1 MAYDWNKLKQDSII
15 GFSYSSSEEEA
26 FLGLKAKVKDLVK
39 ASILLRSSPDFVE
52 LKGES
57 EPGEYKI
64 SRKILP
70 AIIAE
75 ELRAYIDAD
84 IPYGFQ
90 YFVRYCHHNKFA
102 LDTDLV
108 IDLYDFVYWW
118 KPTQLQTD
126 EGVLLNLK
134 LKTDRNL
141 KAMTRDIVVAI
152 DAGHGGKYPGA
163 VGPNNILEKDVTL
176 LISKELERTLRDTN
190 GYKPVMIRSGDE
202 TIGLNDRFQ
211 NARKMGADIFISI
224 HADGFRLSSVKGAS
238 VFIWSDEASSTIAR
252 NLSEKQRKR
261 IQADINNLQ
270 PSDFNEDLARALYP
284 KIYENKISQSKIL
297 GTKILDQLKRDPYT
311 KIHKKNVEFAD
322 FRVLKSIDIP
332 SVLVES
338 GFITNPEDA
347 QRLKGKPGRRMIAR
361 SIFLGIHNYFLEN
374 PIIGTI
380 IENNPE
386 FLSYKIQK
394 GDVLSEIAIRFGVS
408 VESIDKNNLGSLVR
422 TLLGSLMVIFV
433 FYSLPLLINFTN
445 DNILN
450 GAEFR
455 NNSKSVLA
463 YTLDK
468 KNNGLLVPFKPETS

>member
-1 MAYDWNKLKQDSII
+1 MNKFLLILILSLAAQSNELVFKEIKQVSDGSINVLF
-15 GFSYSSSEEEA
+15 GLEKVSYINSYTLQNPSRLVFEINQSN
-26 FLGLKAKVKDLVK
+26 VK
-39 ASILLRSSPDFVE
+39 APIDEIYNYP
-52 LKGES
+52 
-57 EPGEYKI
+57 I
-64 SRKILP
+64 RKIR
-70 AIIAE
+70 ASNE
-75 ELRAYIDAD
+75 EDKTRI
-84 IPYGFQ
+84 
-90 YFVRYCHHNKFA
+90 
-102 LDTDLV
+102 V

-202 TIGLNDRFQ
+202 TIDLNDRFQ

-270 PSDFNEDLARALYP
+270 PSDFNEDLARELYP

-361 SIFLGIHNYFLEN
+361 SIFLGVHNYFLEN

-380 IENNPE
+380 VENNPE

-408 VESIDKNNLGSLVR
+408 VESIDKNNNLNNKPIYPGQ
-422 TLLGSLMVIFV
+422 
-433 FYSLPLLINFTN
+433 
-445 DNILN
+445 IL
-450 GAEFR
+450 
-455 NNSKSVLA
+455 KI
-463 YTLDK
+463 YI
-468 KNNGLLVPFKPETS
+468 

>member
-1 MAYDWNKLKQDSII
+1 MNKFLLILILSLAAQSNELVFKEIKQASDGSINVLFGLEKVSYINSYTLKNPSRLVFEINQSN
-15 GFSYSSSEEEA
+15 
-26 FLGLKAKVKDLVK
+26 VK
-39 ASILLRSSPDFVE
+39 APIDEIYNYPV
-52 LKGES
+52 
-57 EPGEYKI
+57 
-64 SRKILP
+64 RKIR
-70 AIIAE
+70 ASNE
-75 ELRAYIDAD
+75 EDKTRI
-84 IPYGFQ
+84 
-90 YFVRYCHHNKFA
+90 
-102 LDTDLV
+102 V

-380 IENNPE
+380 VENNPE

-408 VESIDKNNLGSLVR
+408 VESIDKNNNLNNKPIYPGQ
-422 TLLGSLMVIFV
+422 
-433 FYSLPLLINFTN
+433 
-445 DNILN
+445 IL
-450 GAEFR
+450 
-455 NNSKSVLA
+455 KI
-463 YTLDK
+463 YI
-468 KNNGLLVPFKPETS
+468 

>member
-1 MAYDWNKLKQDSII
+1 M
-15 GFSYSSSEEEA
+15 
-26 FLGLKAKVKDLVK
+26 
-39 ASILLRSSPDFVE
+39 
-52 LKGES
+52 
-57 EPGEYKI
+57 
-64 SRKILP
+64 
-70 AIIAE
+70 
-75 ELRAYIDAD
+75 
-84 IPYGFQ
+84 
-90 YFVRYCHHNKFA
+90 NKFLLILILSLA
-102 LDTDLV
+102 AQSNELVFKEIKQASDGSINVLFGLEKVSYINSYTLKNPSRLVFEINQSNVKTPIDEIYNYPIRKVRASNEEDKTRIV

-141 KAMTRDIVVAI
+141 KAMTRDIIVAI

-380 IENNPE
+380 VENNPE

-408 VESIDKNNLGSLVR
+408 VESIDKNNNLNNKPIYPGQ
-422 TLLGSLMVIFV
+422 
-433 FYSLPLLINFTN
+433 
-445 DNILN
+445 IL
-450 GAEFR
+450 
-455 NNSKSVLA
+455 KI
-463 YTLDK
+463 YI
-468 KNNGLLVPFKPETS
+468 